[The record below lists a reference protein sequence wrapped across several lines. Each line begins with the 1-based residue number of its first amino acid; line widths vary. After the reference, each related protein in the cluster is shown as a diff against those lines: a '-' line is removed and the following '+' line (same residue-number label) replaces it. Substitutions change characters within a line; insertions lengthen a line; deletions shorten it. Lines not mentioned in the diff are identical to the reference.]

1 MSDELAIARRAS
13 GLASDDVQSI
23 GIIGLYKEQTKKS
36 KRKRSTSLPSGQHIS
51 NFAPP
56 HKKHEPRASGRRG
69 SLAST
74 VMNGLTYF
82 FKGGSPPRDHDP
94 HFHSR
99 TVIDILH
106 EDHEERRFKWVIHP
120 RDRRRRAFDVVTV
133 IFVLYLAWKIP
144 FSAGIGWFV
153 NPPGLKTFEYFLDV
167 WFVVDICLNFRTGFV
182 HDGRVFGAVFCI
194 ISSFLHCSYFIF

>member
-1 MSDELAIARRAS
+1 MADTSDTTSPELCTCW
-13 GLASDDVQSI
+13 G
-23 GIIGLYKEQTKKS
+23 K
-36 KRKRSTSLPSGQHIS
+36 SLPAARVEALGKTLAH
-51 NFAPP
+51 
-56 HKKHEPRASGRRG
+56 
-69 SLAST
+69 SLLA
-74 VMNGLTYF
+74 
-82 FKGGSPPRDHDP
+82 
-94 HFHSR
+94 
-99 TVIDILH
+99 
-106 EDHEERRFKWVIHP
+106 HP